1 MSRSILLCT
10 ALAAVALACNNKAA
24 ANAQMEANKAQEK
37 ANSAIASANGEANAK
52 ALAAQAEANNKID
65 AVLQSDFAKMR
76 EDYRRQMRA
85 DLDSLNKSI
94 TDLEAKQMTATGK
107 TKTELDGVL
116 PLLKTR
122 RDGFTNDLPTID
134 GANGT
139 TWDATRVRLDKEWA
153 DLKVMADGA
162 TS

>member
-1 MSRSILLCT
+1 MSRSVLLCV
-10 ALAAVALACNNKAA
+10 ALAAVALACNNKSGAD
-24 ANAQMEANKAQEK
+24 AQAEANKAQEK
-37 ANSAIASANGEANAK
+37 ANNAIATANNEANAK

-85 DLDSLNKSI
+85 DLDSLNKNF
-94 TDLEAKQMTATGK
+94 TDLETKQMTATGK

-122 RDGFTNDLPTID
+122 RDGFMNDLPTID

-153 DLKVMADGA
+153 DLKVMVDGA
-162 TS
+162 TG